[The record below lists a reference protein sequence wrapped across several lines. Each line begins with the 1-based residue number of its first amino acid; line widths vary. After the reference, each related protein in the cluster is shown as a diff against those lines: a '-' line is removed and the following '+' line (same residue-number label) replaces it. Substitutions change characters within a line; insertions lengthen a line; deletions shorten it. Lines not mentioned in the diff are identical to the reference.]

1 MAPQLTMQK
10 ICRILLLFACSALW
24 NPPARAADTWTEVKC
39 PHFTVAGNAGEKD
52 LRKICDQFELFR
64 SMFKSAFPSLSIE
77 PGTPIE
83 IIAAKNE
90 ATMKELLPE
99 QYETK
104 GHAHFVGLYQPG
116 PTRVYVVLQMN
127 AEGQNPYHVLYHEYT
142 HTLIHLNFI
151 HVPLWLDEGVAE
163 YLGNASLGDKEV
175 RIGLVPEGH
184 LYVLQQNRLLPLET
198 LLAVDHSSPYYNEAN
213 RTSVFYAE
221 SWALVHYLMLDQRA
235 RQEHLLGKF
244 LEAMTQTGDQVA
256 AARATF
262 GDLKKFGNTLDN
274 YARMGNFYNGII
286 KPPTEALDKNYA
298 VRTLSSSEAMAL
310 RGAFLVNHN
319 RLQDAKRLLDEAAKD
334 GSNNAAVHEGLGMY
348 AFRTGNQDETLREM
362 EEAIRLKTDSF
373 APYYIAAVST
383 LRMGRA
389 SEEDRKKAIENL
401 NTAVK
406 LNPNFAPGYDA
417 LASLLRMFGD
427 RLEEALNAEAKA
439 VRLDSSNTIYVM
451 NFTYLLLSV
460 GRDKDAQV
468 MADRV
473 AKTASTPQERA
484 MAEQMMETVRDA
496 VARKEG
502 IKKAV
507 AAEQVNAAVPSL
519 QKSQSTDPAEK
530 QPATVARSDRPVAPV
545 PDSGKT
551 IIERALYV
559 VDGKISNAVC
569 GENGEVI
576 VMLDVQGTPKRYH
589 IKSVDNVEV
598 VEGRDKPAP
607 DPTDCKAWSGR
618 KVRVWFQRAEGKD
631 YAGEVTKI
639 YFE

>member
-1 MAPQLTMQK
+1 M
-10 ICRILLLFACSALW
+10 
-24 NPPARAADTWTEVKC
+24 KC

-52 LRKICDQFELFR
+52 LRKVCDQFELFR
-64 SMFKSAFPSLSIE
+64 SMFKHAFPSFSIE
-77 PGTPIE
+77 TGTPIE

-99 QYETK
+99 QYEVK
-104 GHAHFVGLYQPG
+104 GHTRAVGLYQPG
-116 PTRVYVVLQMN
+116 PTKVYVVLQMN
-127 AEGQNPYHVLYHEYT
+127 VEGQNPYNVLYHEYT

-244 LEAMTQTGDQVA
+244 LEEMIQTGDQVA

-274 YARMGNFYNGII
+274 YARSGNFFNGVI
-286 KPPTEALDKNYA
+286 KPPTDTLDKNYA
-298 VRTLSSSEAMAL
+298 VRTLSPSEAMAL
-310 RGAFLVNHN
+310 RGAFLVNHS

-334 GSNNAAVHEGLGMY
+334 GSNIAAVHEALGMY
-348 AFRTGNQDETLREM
+348 ALRSGKQDETLHQM
-362 EEAIRLKTDSF
+362 EEAIRLGTDSF
-373 APYYIAAVST
+373 APYYLAAVST
-383 LRMGRA
+383 LRMGRT
-389 SEEDRKKAIENL
+389 SQEDRNHAIENL
-401 NTAVK
+401 NKAVK

-417 LASLLRMFGD
+417 LASLLRMSPD
-427 RLEEALNAEAKA
+427 KLEEALNTEAKA
-439 VRLDSSNTIYVM
+439 VKLDTSNMVYMM

-473 AKTASTPQERA
+473 AKTASTLQEKA
-484 MAEQMMETVRDA
+484 MAEQMMEAVKDA
-496 VARKEG
+496 VSRKEE
-502 IKKAV
+502 IRKMA
-507 AAEQVNAAVPSL
+507 AAEQANASVAPSKRVQGKDTADGSQTGAVAP
-519 QKSQSTDPAEK
+519 
-530 QPATVARSDRPVAPV
+530 SDRPAATVQ
-545 PDSGKT
+545 DSGRT
-551 IIERALYV
+551 IIERGSNV
-559 VDGKISNAVC
+559 VDGKIANAVC
-569 GENGEVI
+569 GENGEVM
-576 VMLDVQGTPKRYH
+576 VTLDVETKPKLLHMRN
-589 IKSVDNVEV
+589 VDNVEV
-598 VEGRDKPAP
+598 VEGRGEPAP
-607 DPTDCKAWSGR
+607 DPSDCKAWSGR
-618 KVRVWFQRAEGKD
+618 SVRVWFQRVDGKD
-631 YAGEVTKI
+631 YAGEITKI